1 MTLWKPAVCLVLFG
15 LSWPPGVS
23 KYILDK
29 YKPAMLKPHLASA
42 RSGQLEG
49 HHDHLQ
55 PVCGRRFGDGL
66 LGRGHGRDLDSNSE
80 YGEYP
85 WHVGLLVSLDGVTE
99 YACGGALIDSLHVAT
114 AAHCVKSYY
123 PHELVV
129 RLGDWDVNSDL
140 EPYQH
145 QDVSAQDIFLHER
158 FFAGSLHNDLALV
171 RLSAPV
177 LWSALPQVSPIC
189 LPPAGQQGWPGV
201 RCWVT
206 GWGQDAFNAGG
217 ELQAR
222 LQEVDVPT
230 VPAEVCQEALR
241 KAGLG
246 SRFRLH
252 AGWLCAGG
260 EEGKDACT
268 GDGGGPLVCPGH
280 DGAMYLAGLVSW
292 GVGCGR
298 AGVPGVYTNIATYVD
313 WIHETVQIF

>member
-1 MTLWKPAVCLVLFG
+1 MTLWKPAVCFVLFG

-55 PVCGRRFGDGL
+55 PECGRRFGDGL

-129 RLGDWDVNSDL
+129 RLD
-140 EPYQH
+140 
-145 QDVSAQDIFLHER
+145 
-158 FFAGSLHNDLALV
+158 
-171 RLSAPV
+171 
-177 LWSALPQVSPIC
+177 
-189 LPPAGQQGWPGV
+189 
-201 RCWVT
+201 
-206 GWGQDAFNAGG
+206 
-217 ELQAR
+217 
-222 LQEVDVPT
+222 
-230 VPAEVCQEALR
+230 
-241 KAGLG
+241 
-246 SRFRLH
+246 
-252 AGWLCAGG
+252 
-260 EEGKDACT
+260 
-268 GDGGGPLVCPGH
+268 
-280 DGAMYLAGLVSW
+280 
-292 GVGCGR
+292 
-298 AGVPGVYTNIATYVD
+298 
-313 WIHETVQIF
+313 